1 MRFLEFKQPL
11 REMEARIQHAEDL
24 IFFQGSAGAS
34 RAIEALR
41 SMTGDNHKAVTLK
54 WDGSPAI
61 VFGRD
66 ENGTFV
72 FTDKGGFMKKGGVER
87 ATSPKE
93 INSVLLGRSGGKHK
107 DDPNR
112 IAFAKNMANIFS
124 MYEKATPK
132 NYRGFFKGDLLYYQT
147 PQIKENY
154 YIFKPQIVQYAV
166 YKDSELGKRIGQS
179 MTGIVIHREVDAS
192 GNEGPFKNIDIFQN
206 QTTVLVV
213 PSITTTQPVKINTG
227 VLDQLQLMVKKNAA
241 RIDKLLDPNT
251 LTQKQMKGFP
261 ELLYAYMNS
270 KVDSGLTN
278 LGSDFIPW
286 LENREQVSAKMKTK
300 VNEYIQENS
309 SAFMSLWNVVSSIMK
324 TKDDII
330 NKFDSQESP
339 IKQSING
346 KPGGEGYVMAHPKGD
361 IKLVP
366 RSTFSAANRS
376 ATR

>member
-154 YIFKPQIVQYAV
+154 YIFKPQLVEYAV

-179 MTGIVIHREVDAS
+179 VTGIVIHREVDAS
-192 GNEGPFKNIDIFQN
+192 GNEGPFKNIDIFQD

-286 LENREQVSAKMKTK
+286 LESREQVSAKMKSK

-324 TKDDII
+324 TKDGII
-330 NKFDSQESP
+330 NKFDRQESP

-376 ATR
+376 ITR

>member
-179 MTGIVIHREVDAS
+179 VTGIVIHREVDAS

-227 VLDQLQLMVKKNAA
+227 VLYQLQLMVKKNAA

>member
-179 MTGIVIHREVDAS
+179 VTGIVIHREVDAS
-192 GNEGPFKNIDIFQN
+192 GNEGPFKNIDIFQD

-324 TKDDII
+324 TKDGII
-330 NKFDSQESP
+330 NKFDRQESP

-376 ATR
+376 ITR

>member
-154 YIFKPQIVQYAV
+154 YIFKPQLVEYAV

-179 MTGIVIHREVDAS
+179 VTGIVIHREVDAS
-192 GNEGPFKNIDIFQN
+192 GNEGPFKNIDIFQD

>member
-66 ENGTFV
+66 ENGTFI

-154 YIFKPQIVQYAV
+154 YIFKPQIVEYAV

-179 MTGIVIHREVDAS
+179 MTGIVIHREVDAN
-192 GNEGPFKNIDIFQN
+192 GNEGPFKNIDIFQS

-213 PSITTTQPVKINTG
+213 PSITTTQPVKVNTG
-227 VLDQLQLMVKKNAA
+227 ALGQLQLIVKKNAA
-241 RIDKLLDPNT
+241 SIDKLLDPNT

-261 ELLYAYMNS
+261 DLLYAYMNS

-286 LENREQVSAKMKTK
+286 LENRHQVSAKMKTK
-300 VNEYIQENS
+300 VSNYIYENK
-309 SAFMSLWNVVSSIMK
+309 SAFMSLWQVVSSIMK

-346 KPGGEGYVMAHPKGD
+346 KPGGEGYVMTHPKGD

>member
-179 MTGIVIHREVDAS
+179 VTGIVIHREVDAS
-192 GNEGPFKNIDIFQN
+192 GNEGPFKNIDIFQD

>member
-66 ENGTFV
+66 ENGTFI
-72 FTDKGGFMKKGGVER
+72 FTDKSGFMKKGGVER

-154 YIFKPQIVQYAV
+154 YIFKPQLVEYAV

-179 MTGIVIHREVDAS
+179 VTGIVIHREVDAS

-213 PSITTTQPVKINTG
+213 PSITTTQPVKVNTG
-227 VLDQLQLMVKKNAA
+227 ALDQLQLMVKKNAA

>member
-166 YKDSELGKRIGQS
+166 YKDSELGKRVGQS

>member
-179 MTGIVIHREVDAS
+179 VTGIVIHREVDAS
-192 GNEGPFKNIDIFQN
+192 GNEGPFKNIDIFQD

-213 PSITTTQPVKINTG
+213 PSITKTQPVKINTG
-227 VLDQLQLMVKKNAA
+227 ALDQLQLMVKKNAA

>member
-66 ENGTFV
+66 ENGTFI
-72 FTDKGGFMKKGGVER
+72 FTDKSGFMKKGGVER

-213 PSITTTQPVKINTG
+213 PSITTTQPVKVNTG

-241 RIDKLLDPNT
+241 SIDKLLDPNT

-261 ELLYAYMNS
+261 DLLYAYMNS

-309 SAFMSLWNVVSSIMK
+309 TEFMSLWNVVSSIMK

-346 KPGGEGYVMAHPKGD
+346 KPGGEGYVMTHPKGD

>member
-1 MRFLEFKQPL
+1 
-11 REMEARIQHAEDL
+11 
-24 IFFQGSAGAS
+24 
-34 RAIEALR
+34 
-41 SMTGDNHKAVTLK
+41 
-54 WDGSPAI
+54 
-61 VFGRD
+61 
-66 ENGTFV
+66 
-72 FTDKGGFMKKGGVER
+72 
-87 ATSPKE
+87 
-93 INSVLLGRSGGKHK
+93 
-107 DDPNR
+107 
-112 IAFAKNMANIFS
+112 MANIFS

-154 YIFKPQIVQYAV
+154 YIFKPQLVEYAV

-179 MTGIVIHREVDAS
+179 VTGIVIHREVDAS
-192 GNEGPFKNIDIFQN
+192 GNEGPFKNIDIFQD

-286 LENREQVSAKMKTK
+286 LESREQVSAKMKSK

-324 TKDDII
+324 TKDGII
-330 NKFDSQESP
+330 NKFDRQESP

-376 ATR
+376 ITR

>member
-154 YIFKPQIVQYAV
+154 YIFKPQIVEYAV

-179 MTGIVIHREVDAS
+179 MTGIVIHREVDAN
-192 GNEGPFKNIDIFQN
+192 GNEGPFKNIDIFQS

-213 PSITTTQPVKINTG
+213 PSITTTQPVKVNTG
-227 VLDQLQLMVKKNAA
+227 ALGQLQLIVKKNAA
-241 RIDKLLDPNT
+241 SIDKLLDPNT

-261 ELLYAYMNS
+261 DLLYAYMNS

-286 LENREQVSAKMKTK
+286 LENRHQVSAKMKTK
-300 VNEYIQENS
+300 VSNYIYENK
-309 SAFMSLWNVVSSIMK
+309 SAFMSLWQVVSSIMK

-346 KPGGEGYVMAHPKGD
+346 KPGGEGYVMTHPKGD

>member
-66 ENGTFV
+66 ENGTFI

-154 YIFKPQIVQYAV
+154 YIFKPQLVEYAV

-179 MTGIVIHREVDAS
+179 VTGIVIHREVDAS
-192 GNEGPFKNIDIFQN
+192 GNEGPFKNIDIFQD

>member
-66 ENGTFV
+66 ENGTFI

-213 PSITTTQPVKINTG
+213 PSITTTQPVKVNTG

-241 RIDKLLDPNT
+241 SIDKLLDPNT

-261 ELLYAYMNS
+261 DLLYAYMNS

-346 KPGGEGYVMAHPKGD
+346 KPGGEGYVMTHPKGD

>member
-1 MRFLEFKQPL
+1 M
-11 REMEARIQHAEDL
+11 
-24 IFFQGSAGAS
+24 
-34 RAIEALR
+34 
-41 SMTGDNHKAVTLK
+41 
-54 WDGSPAI
+54 
-61 VFGRD
+61 
-66 ENGTFV
+66 
-72 FTDKGGFMKKGGVER
+72 
-87 ATSPKE
+87 
-93 INSVLLGRSGGKHK
+93 
-107 DDPNR
+107 
-112 IAFAKNMANIFS
+112 
-124 MYEKATPK
+124 
-132 NYRGFFKGDLLYYQT
+132 
-147 PQIKENY
+147 
-154 YIFKPQIVQYAV
+154 

>member
-154 YIFKPQIVQYAV
+154 YIFKPQLVEYAV

-179 MTGIVIHREVDAS
+179 VTGIVIHREVDAS

-324 TKDDII
+324 TKDGII
-330 NKFDSQESP
+330 NKFDRQESP

-376 ATR
+376 ITR

>member
-154 YIFKPQIVQYAV
+154 YIFKPQLVEYAV

-179 MTGIVIHREVDAS
+179 VTGIVIHREVDAS
-192 GNEGPFKNIDIFQN
+192 GNEGPFKNIDIFQD

-324 TKDDII
+324 TKDGII
-330 NKFDSQESP
+330 NKFDRQESP

-376 ATR
+376 ITR

>member
-154 YIFKPQIVQYAV
+154 YIFKPQLVEYAV

-179 MTGIVIHREVDAS
+179 VTGIVIHREVDAS
-192 GNEGPFKNIDIFQN
+192 GNEGPFKNIDIFQD

-286 LENREQVSAKMKTK
+286 LENREQVSAKMKSK

-324 TKDDII
+324 TKDGII
-330 NKFDSQESP
+330 NKFDRQESP

>member
-66 ENGTFV
+66 ENGTFI
-72 FTDKGGFMKKGGVER
+72 FTDKSGFMKKGGVER

-213 PSITTTQPVKINTG
+213 PSITTTQPVKVNTG

-241 RIDKLLDPNT
+241 SIDKLLDPNT

-261 ELLYAYMNS
+261 DLLYAYMNS

-346 KPGGEGYVMAHPKGD
+346 KPGGEGYVMTHPKGD

>member
-179 MTGIVIHREVDAS
+179 VTGIVIHREVDAS
-192 GNEGPFKNIDIFQN
+192 GNEGPFKNIDIFQD

-286 LENREQVSAKMKTK
+286 LESREQVSAKMKSK

-324 TKDDII
+324 TKDGII
-330 NKFDSQESP
+330 NKFDRQESP

-376 ATR
+376 ITR

>member
-154 YIFKPQIVQYAV
+154 YIFKPQLVEYAV

-179 MTGIVIHREVDAS
+179 VTGIVIHREVDAS
-192 GNEGPFKNIDIFQN
+192 GNEGPFKNIDIFQD

-286 LENREQVSAKMKTK
+286 LESREQVSAKMKSK

>member
-154 YIFKPQIVQYAV
+154 YIFKPQLVEYAV

-179 MTGIVIHREVDAS
+179 VTGIVIHREVDAS